1 MTIAKVNP
9 NGWPT
14 NGTLTSAQLNQIDI
28 DHVNAVDRSIAGDT
42 IVGAISMSGAGAS
55 ITCPNTTMTGA
66 GSLLTTTSGGRIV
79 LGDNDYPQYSAP
91 RTFQRCLPFL
101 VQQGSNL
108 NWLVDIDGSTA
119 NGAVGLQGTCDISR
133 TLVDGSILTAVDL
146 YFYVGQT
153 HTNAPE
159 VMPSV
164 AIGIRGT
171 STMNP
176 QSFQQFSMPN
186 PGSGAAWY
194 AAGGIQN
201 FTLVP
206 NTYSP
211 SGILISSGI
220 PIDRANGTYYVTVI
234 DESGPTYAKTG
245 NIYQS
250 IRLTYTRTDM
260 RPA

>member
-1 MTIAKVNP
+1 MTISKVNP

-119 NGAVGLQGTCDISR
+119 NGAVGLNGTVDLSR
-133 TLVDGSILTAVDL
+133 TLVDASILTAVDV

-153 HTNAPE
+153 HASVPA
-159 VMPSV
+159 VMPKFTLYQLNSSAALLPIATGNV
-164 AIGIRGT
+164 
-171 STMNP
+171 S
-176 QSFQQFSMPN
+176 N
-186 PGSGAAWY
+186 PGTGAAWY
-194 AAGGIQN
+194 AAGAIQN
-201 FTLVP
+201 FTLIVP
-206 NTYSP
+206 SLT
-211 SGILISSGI
+211 
-220 PIDRANGTYYVTVI
+220 IDRANGTYYVTVI
-234 DESGPTYAKTG
+234 DESGANSLTG

-250 IRLTYTRTDM
+250 LRLTYTRTDM

>member
-1 MTIAKVNP
+1 MTISKVNP
-9 NGWPT
+9 TGWPVL
-14 NGTLTSAQLNQIDI
+14 GTLTSAQLNQIDI
-28 DHVNAVDRSIAGDT
+28 DHVNAVDRSVAGDS
-42 IVGAISMSGAGAS
+42 IVGAISMAGAGAS

-108 NWLVDIDGSTA
+108 NWIVDGDGSTA
-119 NGAVGLQGTCDISR
+119 QAYPGLQGTVDLSR
-133 TLVDGSILTAVDL
+133 TLIDGSILTAVDL
-146 YFYVGQT
+146 YFYVGQA
-153 HTNAPE
+153 HTNPPA
-159 VMPSV
+159 VMPQL
-164 AIGIRGT
+164 ALGIRGT
-171 STMNP
+171 STSNP
-176 QSFQQFSMPN
+176 QSYQQVGMATPA
-186 PGSGAAWY
+186 SGAAWY

-211 SGILISSGI
+211 SGVLISSGLA
-220 PIDRANGTYYVTVI
+220 IDRANLTYFITII
-234 DESGPTYAKTG
+234 DESGANSLTG